1 MNPIRISK
9 DNEKAV
15 EAIVKDSANELL
27 TPSIVVNAATKKG
40 LPAVRKQFVKPA
52 AKK

>member
-9 DNEKAV
+9 QNAEAV
-15 EAIVKDSANELL
+15 VAVIRASKNELL

-40 LPAVRKQFVKPA
+40 LPAVRKHFMKS